1 MEIFIE
7 LFRSHASVASS
18 FIQYIVY
25 TASALLFLNGLWA
38 AFKGWRWLRK
48 PTPAEIEQQ
57 DQSPLSAE
65 NPLVMIIMKT
75 FGSTGQNTGHPL
87 SHPSFIADATR
98 QMAENLFESR
108 YMESLTMSSNLLPP
122 LGFIGTVFG
131 MILIF
136 LAKVNPGSEL
146 NTIGL
151 GTALFTTLLALFLF
165 VILEIIKMW
174 LVRLAKHRIEI
185 GLILAMEKQS

>member
-7 LFRSHASVASS
+7 LFRSHSSLASS
-18 FIQYIVY
+18 LIQYVVY
-25 TASALLFLNGLWA
+25 TASALLFINGLWA
-38 AFKGWRWLRK
+38 GFKAWRWLRK
-48 PTPAEIEQQ
+48 PRPERLEQMY
-57 DQSPLSAE
+57 QSQLSADD
-65 NPLVMIIMKT
+65 PLILIIMKAY
-75 FGSTGQNTGHPL
+75 GSAVRNTEHPL

-98 QMAENLFESR
+98 QMAENMFESR

-174 LVRLAKHRIEI
+174 LVRLTKHRIEM